1 MTRFI
6 ALIAMLLLA
15 ACASEPEKDQTAS
28 KEKVDLAAFSVVAV
42 TDPMFK
48 PARGDTV
55 SWVSDVIF
63 AGSKEETPQDEATV
77 ALIQADIE
85 QSLTGKGYTLGH
97 GVGVDYRV
105 LALVQVGTEE
115 LAKDMRELFRL
126 YPSLGHDSQLNKG
139 MLIVAVA
146 RPGSVQALWRGAIR
160 VFVDEDQVLTQEQQ
174 KERLALAVK
183 KVMASMPKAL

>member
-6 ALIAMLLLA
+6 AIFAILLLA
-15 ACASEPEKDQTAS
+15 GCATEPEKKQASS

-42 TDPMFK
+42 TDPTFK
-48 PARGDTV
+48 PERGESI

-63 AGSKEETPQDEATV
+63 AGSNDETPQDEAAI

-85 QSLTGKGYTLGH
+85 KSLTTKGYTLGH
-97 GVGVDYRV
+97 GVSVDYRV

-126 YPSLGHDSQLNKG
+126 YPSLGQESQLNKG

-146 RPGSVQALWRGAIR
+146 RPGSVQALWRGAIK
-160 VFVDEDQVLTQEQQ
+160 VFVDEDHLLTPAQQ

>member
-6 ALIAMLLLA
+6 AIFAILLFA
-15 ACASEPEKDQTAS
+15 GCASEPEKKQASS

-42 TDPMFK
+42 TDPTFK
-48 PARGDTV
+48 PERGESI

-63 AGSKEETPQDEATV
+63 AGSNDETPQDEAAI
-77 ALIQADIE
+77 ALIQMDIE
-85 QSLTGKGYTLGH
+85 QSLQAKGYTLGH
-97 GVGVDYRV
+97 GVSVDYRV

-126 YPSLGHDSQLNKG
+126 YPSLGHESQLNKG

-146 RPGSVQALWRGAIR
+146 RPGSVQALWRGAIK
-160 VFVDEDQVLTQEQQ
+160 VFVDEDHLLTPAQQ